1 MTMKT
6 DVDVKTMKKA
16 DEFLTMAFGSGLSI
30 EVYPNSINEA
40 EGATLFLGREG
51 MKKYLYVRTEG
62 KAGEITE
69 KFDGENVTG
78 LGTNGKN
85 LALKRCGMNH
95 RNVLSLQELFPF
107 TRAVAIGLRNS
118 YGFGDRLGLANPG
131 HLRALKGYNFRP
143 ILAQQSIRELTRT
156 QRTPEEVMDAAVW
169 AVFQEGYKEGF
180 GADADHLKTTDDV
193 DRLVNAGFTMFTID
207 PSDHVVNGVTEL
219 SQQELSKKVSALPW
233 KDFADTYERLLG
245 KYKEKTT
252 KLDSEHS
259 ITATEREVQEACLKY
274 MAAIINIRKIHSHL
288 KTKHAKYSCEIEVS
302 IDETDTVTTPFEHFF
317 IVSELKRMGVEFV
330 SLAPRFVGDF
340 EKGIEYK
347 GDIERF
353 KDHYL
358 KHVAIA
364 KHFGTYKISF
374 HSGSDKFRV
383 YDAVGSLGQTLI
395 HVKTAGTSYLEA
407 LKVVAMRDP
416 ALFREI
422 LDFSVSLYDIERK
435 SYHVTADMKRIKAG
449 KNYKDSELPG
459 LFDSTDV
466 RQALHVTYGRV
477 LTEKNKKS
485 EFIYRKRIYK
495 CLEENEGLHYE
506 VLIKHFRRHLE
517 PFKGWK

>member
-1 MTMKT
+1 MKT
-6 DVDVKTMKKA
+6 EEDATTAKSLGAFSTMS
-16 DEFLTMAFGSGLSI
+16 FGKGLSI
-30 EVYPNSINEA
+30 EAYPSSINEVS
-40 EGATLFLGREG
+40 GVKLFVGKESG
-51 MKKYLYVRTEG
+51 KKYLYVMSSQAG
-62 KAGEITE
+62 GEIPD
-69 KFDGENVTG
+69 KFEGEDLSG
-78 LGTNGKN
+78 LASNGKS
-85 LALKRCGMNH
+85 LGLKRCLMNH
-95 RNVLSLQELFPF
+95 RNAGSLQELFPF
-107 TRAVAIGLRNS
+107 TRATAIGLRNS

-131 HLRALKGYNFRP
+131 HLRALKGYNFKP
-143 ILAQQSIRELTRT
+143 VLAQQSIRELTRT

-169 AVFQEGYKEGF
+169 AVFQEGYKDGF

-193 DRLVNAGFTMFTID
+193 DRLVKAGFTMFTID

-233 KDFADTYERLLG
+233 KDFGDTYERLLAR
-245 KYKEKTT
+245 YKDKTT
-252 KLDSEHS
+252 KLDSTHT
-259 ITATEREVQEACLKY
+259 IIATEREVQEACLKY

-317 IVSELKRMGVEFV
+317 IVSELKRMDVGFV

-347 GDIERF
+347 GDIDLF

-364 KHFGTYKISF
+364 KFFGTYKISF

-407 LKVVAMRDP
+407 LKVVAMREP

-422 LDFSVSLYDIERK
+422 LDFSVSLYDAERK
-435 SYHVTADMKRIKAG
+435 SYHVTADMKKIKTG
-449 KNYKDSELPG
+449 RDYKDGELEG
-459 LFDSTDV
+459 LFNSTDV

-477 LTEKNKKS
+477 LTEKNGKS
-485 EFIYRKRIYK
+485 EYVFRKRIYD
-495 CLEENEGLHYE
+495 CLERNEDLHYE
-506 VLIKHFRRHLE
+506 VLVKHFHKHLA